1 MEQKYLYRSKSDSVI
16 AGVCGGLGDY
26 FNTDPIIFRI
36 LFVLAILFG
45 GGGLLVYIIL
55 WIAVPEEKKT
65 NFNTYNINDME
76 TENTKNENFN
86 NETVYNRDEK
96 VPKPDK
102 SNKEGNIWG
111 GLILITLGVIFLID
125 RFVPNI
131 DFGDLWPIILIAIG
145 AIMIMK
151 SYNQKQR

>member
-1 MEQKYLYRSKSDSVI
+1 MEQKRLLRSKSDSVI
-16 AGVCGGLGDY
+16 AGVCGGLGEY
-26 FNTDPIIFRI
+26 FDTDPIIFRI

-55 WIAVPEEKKT
+55 WIAVPEEKPT
-65 NFNTYNINDME
+65 IFNTYKTNNME

-86 NETVYNRDEK
+86 NETFYNRDEK
-96 VPKPDK
+96 VPKPQK
-102 SNKEGNIWG
+102 SNNDGNIWG

-131 DFGDLWPIILIAIG
+131 DFGDLWPVILIAIG
-145 AIMIMK
+145 AILIMK
-151 SYNQKQR
+151 SYKNQK

>member
-1 MEQKYLYRSKSDSVI
+1 MEQRRLNRSKRDSVI
-16 AGVCGGLGDY
+16 AGVCGGLGEY

-55 WIAVPEEKKT
+55 WIAVPEEKSTIFDAYKT
-65 NFNTYNINDME
+65 NNME
-76 TENTKNENFN
+76 TENTKKENFN
-86 NETVYNRDEK
+86 NETIYNKNEK
-96 VPKPDK
+96 VPNT
-102 SNKEGNIWG
+102 NKNNDGNIWG
-111 GLILITLGVIFLID
+111 GLILITIGIIFLID

-145 AIMIMK
+145 AILIMK
-151 SYNQKQR
+151 SYKNQK

>member
-1 MEQKYLYRSKSDSVI
+1 MEQKNLYRSKSDSVI
-16 AGVCGGLGDY
+16 AGICGGLGEY

-55 WIAVPEEKKT
+55 WIAVPEEKTTIFNNYKT
-65 NFNTYNINDME
+65 SNME

-86 NETVYNRDEK
+86 NETIYNRDEK
-96 VPKPDK
+96 VPKPHK
-102 SNKEGNIWG
+102 NSNEGNIWG
-111 GLILITLGVIFLID
+111 GLILITLGFIFLID

-131 DFGDLWPIILIAIG
+131 DFGDLWPILLIAIG
-145 AIMIMK
+145 AILIMK
-151 SYNQKQR
+151 SYKNQN